1 MSIALLIALALAF
14 DYLLGEPQRYHPL
27 VGFGRLVDAIEVRM
41 NGSQTTFADG
51 IIGWSMAV
59 IPLLL
64 LVYVI
69 DSALQSS
76 GLLYLLW
83 SVAMLYLALGWHS
96 LIEHAGAV
104 TTPLMRGDID
114 SARLAVA
121 RIVSRDTAELD
132 EAGIARGAI
141 ESVLENGADAIF
153 AALFWFALLGV
164 PGVLAYRLINTLDA
178 MWGYKN
184 ERYLRFGWMAA
195 RVDDVVNY
203 IPAQLTALTYAL
215 LGSHRAQAFACWKS
229 QGMSWK
235 SPNAGPVMA
244 AGAGAINVSVGGNET
259 YHGELQLRSVLGP
272 ELDDSTRPSAAAL
285 ERSCRLVNRSL
296 ALWLIVI
303 ALFEAIAR

>member
-41 NGSQTTFADG
+41 NGPQATSTDG
-51 IIGWSMAV
+51 IIGWCMAV
-59 IPLLL
+59 IPLVL
-64 LVYVI
+64 LVYLI
-69 DSALQSS
+69 DAALQTS

-83 SVAMLYLALGWHS
+83 SLGILYLAIGWHS

-104 TTPLMRGDID
+104 ITPLMRGDLD

-121 RIVSRDTAELD
+121 RIVSRDTATLD

-203 IPAQLTALTYAL
+203 IPAQLTALSYAL

-259 YHGELQLRSVLGP
+259 YHGEQQQRSVLGP
-272 ELDDSTRPSAAAL
+272 ALDERTRPSAAAL
-285 ERSCRLVNRSL
+285 ERSCRLVNRSI

-303 ALFEAIAR
+303 ALFEYIAW

>member
-41 NGSQTTFADG
+41 NGPQATSTDG
-51 IIGWSMAV
+51 IIGWCMAV
-59 IPLLL
+59 IPLVL
-64 LVYVI
+64 LVYLI
-69 DSALQSS
+69 DAALQTS

-83 SVAMLYLALGWHS
+83 SLGILYLAIGWHS

-104 TTPLMRGDID
+104 ITPLMRGDLD

-121 RIVSRDTAELD
+121 RIVSRDTATLD

-203 IPAQLTALTYAL
+203 IPAQLTALSYAL

-259 YHGELQLRSVLGP
+259 YHGEQQQRSVLGP
-272 ELDDSTRPSAAAL
+272 ALDDRTRPSATAL
-285 ERSCRLVNRSL
+285 ERSCRLVNRSI

-303 ALFEAIAR
+303 ALFEYIAW